1 MKEIIEKKNIL
12 PRTAV
17 KALINGFVSYGIL
30 LLFIFLSM
38 IVLTVW
44 AVDNNKDVIKY
55 DILKYTL
62 PSIAAF
68 IIFFFVRV
76 TCRLSTFDLFKNCKI
91 EKDEINNVCTKMNFF
106 YICLI
111 GFSVI
116 TIIIYLMTKFSN
128 DRVQISRDIMIYSE
142 VNSVY
147 AQEKESEL
155 IYEYEKNKS
164 DIIMETMIVEIGLLL
179 GIFSLI
185 PKQKK
190 LIERYN

>member
-1 MKEIIEKKNIL
+1 MKEKKDIL
-12 PRTAV
+12 PKTAI

-30 LLFIFLSM
+30 LLFVFLSVVVV
-38 IVLTVW
+38 ITW
-44 AVDNNKDVIKY
+44 AVDNNKEIIKY
-55 DILKYTL
+55 DVLKYTL
-62 PSIAAF
+62 PSIAAI
-68 IIFFFVRV
+68 IIFFLVRA

-91 EKDEINNVCTKMNFF
+91 EEKEITNVCTKMNLF

-116 TIIIYLMTKFSN
+116 TIIIYLMTKFTN

-142 VNSVY
+142 VNSAY

-164 DIIMETMIVEIGLLL
+164 DVIIETMIIEMGLLI

-185 PKQKK
+185 PKQKE